1 MTEVKN
7 NKAFDFLLYS
17 YFGIKESDLNDQSK
31 KDIPYIC
38 AKCAKRAYLDL
49 ARTVKYRYSS
59 SELEKMKSKK
69 SSEEDRDEANN
80 FIESKNNLIKNI
92 CENILSSVKTEKGE
106 ISFEN
111 SDFDD
116 WHKAK
121 CEEIKEKMN
130 GNYETV
136 NNSDE
141 KVLNK
146 SFTIGQAQKWV
157 NMTLKYLWL
166 LDALP
171 QNIGEKDLHVPID
184 SYIIEIAY
192 DNKNKFDNA
201 LGLEKKPEKSWSK
214 LSEYEDYFGTQKDY
228 FVIQKEIRKAI
239 KNTNET
245 IPIKWESLAWIEVA
259 EKQANK

>member
-1 MTEVKN
+1 
-7 NKAFDFLLYS
+7 
-17 YFGIKESDLNDQSK
+17 
-31 KDIPYIC
+31 
-38 AKCAKRAYLDL
+38 
-49 ARTVKYRYSS
+49 
-59 SELEKMKSKK
+59 MKSKK
-69 SSEEDRDEANN
+69 SNEEDKANN

-92 CENILSSVKTEKGE
+92 CKNILSPIETKERE
-106 ISFEN
+106 ISFKN

-121 CEEIKEKMN
+121 CEEIKEKIN

-141 KVLNK
+141 KILEE

-171 QNIGEKDLHVPID
+171 KNICEKDLHNPID

-192 DNKNKFDNA
+192 DNKNKFENA
-201 LGLEKKPEKSWSK
+201 LGLEEKPEESWSK
-214 LSEYEDYFGTQKDY
+214 LSKYEDYFK
-228 FVIQKEIRKAI
+228 IQKAIRKAI
-239 KNTNET
+239 KTNATNKT

-259 EKQANK
+259 KKQANK

>member
-31 KDIPYIC
+31 KGIPYIC

-49 ARTVKYRYSS
+49 ARTVKYSYSS
-59 SELEKMKSKK
+59 SKLEEMKSKK
-69 SSEEDRDEANN
+69 SSEEDKDKANN

-92 CENILSSVKTEKGE
+92 CENILSPVKTEKGE

-111 SDFDD
+111 SDFDE
-116 WHKAK
+116 WHEVK
-121 CEEIKEKMN
+121 CEEIINFMNNSIDKSNTEILKEKF
-130 GNYETV
+130 TV
-136 NNSDE
+136 
-141 KVLNK
+141 
-146 SFTIGQAQKWV
+146 GQAQKWV

-171 QNIGEKDLHVPID
+171 DNIDENDLHIPID

-201 LGLEKKPEKSWSK
+201 LGLEEKPKESWSK
-214 LSEYEDYFGTQKDY
+214 LSEYKNYFGIQKDY
-228 FVIQKEIRKAI
+228 FGIQKEIREAI
-239 KNTNET
+239 KTNTTNET

-259 EKQANK
+259 EKHANK

>member
-38 AKCAKRAYLDL
+38 AKRAYLDL
-49 ARTVKYRYSS
+49 ARTVKYSYSS
-59 SELEKMKSKK
+59 SELEEMKSKK
-69 SSEEDRDEANN
+69 SSEEDKDKANN

-92 CENILSSVKTEKGE
+92 CKNILSPIETKEGE
-106 ISFEN
+106 ISFKN
-111 SDFDD
+111 SNFDD

-121 CEEIKEKMN
+121 CREIINFM
-130 GNYETV
+130 
-136 NNSDE
+136 NNSID
-141 KVLNK
+141 K
-146 SFTIGQAQKWV
+146 SNTKILKKENFTIGQAQKWV

-166 LDALP
+166 LNALP
-171 QNIGEKDLHVPID
+171 TGVKPEYLHVPID

-192 DNKNKFDNA
+192 DNKNKFENA
-201 LGLEKKPEKSWSK
+201 LGLLVEKPKKSWSE
-214 LSEYEDYFGTQKDY
+214 LSKYKKYFE
-228 FVIQKEIRKAI
+228 IQEAIREAI
-239 KNTNET
+239 KTNTTNET

>member
-59 SELEKMKSKK
+59 SELEEMKSKK
-69 SSEEDRDEANN
+69 SSKEDKDKATN
-80 FIESKNNLIKNI
+80 FIDSKNELIKNI
-92 CENILSSVKTEKGE
+92 CKNILSTIETKEGE
-106 ISFEN
+106 ISFKN

-121 CEEIKEKMN
+121 CEEIINFM
-130 GNYETV
+130 
-136 NNSDE
+136 NNSID
-141 KVLNK
+141 K
-146 SFTIGQAQKWV
+146 SNTKILKEENFTIGQAQKWV

-166 LDALP
+166 LNALP
-171 QNIGEKDLHVPID
+171 TGVKPEYLHVPID

-192 DNKNKFDNA
+192 DNKNKFENA
-201 LGLEKKPEKSWSK
+201 LGLLEEKPKKSWSK
-214 LSEYEDYFGTQKDY
+214 LPEYKKYFK
-228 FVIQKEIRKAI
+228 IQEAIRKAI
-239 KNTNET
+239 KTNTTNKT

>member
-17 YFGIKESDLNDQSK
+17 YFGIKESDLKPQSK
-31 KDIPYIC
+31 KVPYI
-38 AKCAKRAYLDL
+38 CAKRAYLDL
-49 ARTVKYRYSS
+49 ARTVRYEYSS
-59 SELEKMKSKK
+59 SKLEEMKSKK
-69 SSEEDRDEANN
+69 SSEEDKDKANN

-92 CENILSSVKTEKGE
+92 CENILPPIETKEGE
-106 ISFEN
+106 ISFES

-121 CEEIKEKMN
+121 CEEIINFMNNSIDKSNTEILKEKF
-130 GNYETV
+130 TV
-136 NNSDE
+136 
-141 KVLNK
+141 
-146 SFTIGQAQKWV
+146 GQAQKWV

-166 LDALP
+166 LNVLP
-171 QNIGEKDLHVPID
+171 TGVEPEYLHVPID

-192 DNKNKFDNA
+192 DNKNKFENA
-201 LGLEKKPEKSWSK
+201 LGLLEEKPKDSWSK
-214 LSEYEDYFGTQKDY
+214 LSKYEDYFK
-228 FVIQKEIRKAI
+228 IQKAIRKAI
-239 KNTNET
+239 KTNATNET

>member
-17 YFGIKESDLNDQSK
+17 YFGIKESDLKPQSK
-31 KDIPYIC
+31 KVPYI
-38 AKCAKRAYLDL
+38 CAKRAYLDL

-59 SELEKMKSKK
+59 SELKEMKSKK

-111 SDFDD
+111 SDFDE
-116 WHKAK
+116 WHEVK
-121 CEEIKEKMN
+121 CEEIINFMNNSIDKSNTEILKEKF
-130 GNYETV
+130 TV
-136 NNSDE
+136 
-141 KVLNK
+141 
-146 SFTIGQAQKWV
+146 GQAQKWV

-171 QNIGEKDLHVPID
+171 KNIGEKDLHVPID

-201 LGLEKKPEKSWSK
+201 LGLEKKPEESWSK
-214 LSEYEDYFGTQKDY
+214 LSEYEDYFG
-228 FVIQKEIRKAI
+228 IQKEIREAI
-239 KNTNET
+239 KTNTTNET

-259 EKQANK
+259 EKQTNK

>member
-1 MTEVKN
+1 MTEVNN

-38 AKCAKRAYLDL
+38 DICAKRAYLDL
-49 ARTVKYRYSS
+49 ARTVRYTYSS
-59 SELEKMKSKK
+59 SKLEEMKSKK

-80 FIESKNNLIKNI
+80 FIESKNNLISEI
-92 CENILSSVKTEKGE
+92 CSAILFSEEVIESEKSFDKWHEEKCKE
-106 ISFEN
+106 IT
-111 SDFDD
+111 
-116 WHKAK
+116 
-121 CEEIKEKMN
+121 EKMN

-171 QNIGEKDLHVPID
+171 TGVKPEYLHVPID

-201 LGLEKKPEKSWSK
+201 LGLEKKPNESWSN
-214 LSEYEDYFGTQKDY
+214 LSKYKKYFE
-228 FVIQKEIRKAI
+228 IQEAIREAI
-239 KNTNET
+239 KTNTTNET

>member
-17 YFGIKESDLNDQSK
+17 YFGIKESDLKPQSK
-31 KDIPYIC
+31 KVPYI
-38 AKCAKRAYLDL
+38 CAKRAYLDL
-49 ARTVKYRYSS
+49 ARTVKYNYSS
-59 SELEKMKSKK
+59 SELEEMKSKK
-69 SSEEDRDEANN
+69 SSEEDKDKANN

-92 CENILSSVKTEKGE
+92 CKNILSPIETKEGE
-106 ISFEN
+106 ISFKN

-136 NNSDE
+136 NNSYE
-141 KVLNK
+141 KVLEE

-166 LDALP
+166 LNALP
-171 QNIGEKDLHVPID
+171 TGVKPEYLHVPID

-192 DNKNKFDNA
+192 DNKNKFENA
-201 LGLEKKPEKSWSK
+201 LGLLEEKPEESWSK
-214 LSEYEDYFGTQKDY
+214 LSKYEEYFK
-228 FVIQKEIRKAI
+228 IQKAIREAI
-239 KNTNET
+239 KTNTTNET

>member
-17 YFGIKESDLNDQSK
+17 YFGIKESDLKPQSK
-31 KDIPYIC
+31 KVPYI
-38 AKCAKRAYLDL
+38 CAKRAYLDL
-49 ARTVKYRYSS
+49 ARTVKYNYSS
-59 SELEKMKSKK
+59 SELEEMKSKK

-80 FIESKNNLIKNI
+80 FIDSKNELIKNI

-121 CEEIKEKMN
+121 CEEIINFM
-130 GNYETV
+130 
-136 NNSDE
+136 NNSID
-141 KVLNK
+141 KSNTNILNK
-146 SFTIGQAQKWV
+146 DFTIGQAQKWI

-171 QNIGEKDLHVPID
+171 KNICEKDLHIPID

-192 DNKNKFDNA
+192 DNKNKFENA
-201 LGLEKKPEKSWSK
+201 LGLLEEKPKESWSK
-214 LSEYEDYFGTQKDY
+214 LPEYKKYFE
-228 FVIQKEIRKAI
+228 IQEAIRKAI
-239 KNTNET
+239 KTNATNET

>member
-49 ARTVKYRYSS
+49 ARTVKYSYSS
-59 SELEKMKSKK
+59 SELEEMKSKK
-69 SSEEDRDEANN
+69 SSEEDKDKANN
-80 FIESKNNLIKNI
+80 FIDSKNELIKNI
-92 CENILSSVKTEKGE
+92 CENILSHIEPKEGE
-106 ISFEN
+106 ISFKN

-121 CEEIKEKMN
+121 CEEIINFMNNSIDKSNTKILNKKEK
-130 GNYETV
+130 
-136 NNSDE
+136 
-141 KVLNK
+141 
-146 SFTIGQAQKWV
+146 FTIGQAQKLV

-166 LDALP
+166 LNALP
-171 QNIGEKDLHVPID
+171 TGVKPEYLHVPID

-192 DNKNKFDNA
+192 DNKNKFENT
-201 LGLEKKPEKSWSK
+201 LGLEEKPKDSWSK
-214 LSEYEDYFGTQKDY
+214 LSEYEEYFK
-228 FVIQKEIRKAI
+228 IQEAIRKAI
-239 KNTNET
+239 KTNATNET

>member
-17 YFGIKESDLNDQSK
+17 YFGIKKSDLKPQSK
-31 KDIPYIC
+31 KVPYI
-38 AKCAKRAYLDL
+38 CAKRAYLDL

-59 SELEKMKSKK
+59 SELKEMKSKK
-69 SSEEDRDEANN
+69 SSEEDKDKANN
-80 FIESKNNLIKNI
+80 FIESKNNLISEI
-92 CENILSSVKTEKGE
+92 CSAILFSEEVIESEKTFDKWHEEKCKE
-106 ISFEN
+106 IT
-111 SDFDD
+111 
-116 WHKAK
+116 
-121 CEEIKEKMN
+121 EKMN

-166 LDALP
+166 LDTLP
-171 QNIGEKDLHVPID
+171 AGVEPEYLHVPID
-184 SYIIEIAY
+184 SYIIKIAY
-192 DNKNKFDNA
+192 SKKVTFKYA
-201 LGLEKKPEKSWSK
+201 LGLEENPEKSWSM
-214 LSEYEDYFGTQKDY
+214 LPEYKDYFG
-228 FVIQKEIRKAI
+228 IQKEIREAI

>member
-31 KDIPYIC
+31 KKIPYIC

-49 ARTVKYRYSS
+49 ARTVRYEYSS
-59 SELEKMKSKK
+59 SKLEEMKSKK
-69 SSEEDRDEANN
+69 SSEEDKDKANN

-92 CENILSSVKTEKGE
+92 CKNILSRIKTKEGE
-106 ISFEN
+106 ISFKN

-121 CEEIKEKMN
+121 CEEIINFM
-130 GNYETV
+130 
-136 NNSDE
+136 NNSID
-141 KVLNK
+141 K
-146 SFTIGQAQKWV
+146 SNTNILKKDFTIGQAQKWV

-166 LDALP
+166 LNALP
-171 QNIGEKDLHVPID
+171 TGVKPEYLHVPID

-192 DNKNKFDNA
+192 DNKNKFENA
-201 LGLEKKPEKSWSK
+201 LGLLEEKPEKSWSELYK
-214 LSEYEDYFGTQKDY
+214 YGEYFK
-228 FVIQKEIRKAI
+228 IQEAIRKAI
-239 KNTNET
+239 KTNTTNET

>member
-38 AKCAKRAYLDL
+38 AKRAYLDL
-49 ARTVKYRYSS
+49 ARTVKYSYSS
-59 SELEKMKSKK
+59 SELEEMKSKK
-69 SSEEDRDEANN
+69 SSEEDKDKANN

-92 CENILSSVKTEKGE
+92 CKNILSPIETKEGE
-106 ISFEN
+106 ISFKN
-111 SDFDD
+111 SNFDD

-121 CEEIKEKMN
+121 CREIINFM
-130 GNYETV
+130 
-136 NNSDE
+136 NNSID
-141 KVLNK
+141 K
-146 SFTIGQAQKWV
+146 SNTKILKKENFTIGQAQKWV

-166 LDALP
+166 LNALP
-171 QNIGEKDLHVPID
+171 TGVKPEYLHVPID

-192 DNKNKFDNA
+192 DNKNKFENA
-201 LGLEKKPEKSWSK
+201 LGLLEEKPKKSWSE
-214 LSEYEDYFGTQKDY
+214 LSKYKKYFE
-228 FVIQKEIRKAI
+228 IQEAIREAI
-239 KNTNET
+239 KTNTTNET

>member
-17 YFGIKESDLNDQSK
+17 YFGIKESDLKPQSK
-31 KDIPYIC
+31 KVPYIC

-49 ARTVKYRYSS
+49 ARTVRYTYSS
-59 SELEKMKSKK
+59 SKLEEMKSKK
-69 SSEEDRDEANN
+69 SSEEDKDKATN
-80 FIESKNNLIKNI
+80 FIDSKNELIENI
-92 CENILSSVKTEKGE
+92 CKNILSPVKTEKGE

-111 SDFDD
+111 SDFDE
-116 WHKAK
+116 WHEVK
-121 CEEIKEKMN
+121 CEEIINFMNNSIDKSNTEILKEKF
-130 GNYETV
+130 TV
-136 NNSDE
+136 
-141 KVLNK
+141 
-146 SFTIGQAQKWV
+146 GQAQKWV

-171 QNIGEKDLHVPID
+171 DNIDENDLHIPID

-192 DNKNKFDNA
+192 DNKNKFENA
-201 LGLEKKPEKSWSK
+201 LGILEEKPKDSWSK
-214 LSEYEDYFGTQKDY
+214 LPKYETYFE
-228 FVIQKEIRKAI
+228 IQEAIRKAI
-239 KNTNET
+239 KTNATNET

>member
-7 NKAFDFLLYS
+7 NKAFDKAFDFLLYS
-17 YFGIKESDLNDQSK
+17 YFGIKESDLKPQSK
-31 KDIPYIC
+31 KVPYI
-38 AKCAKRAYLDL
+38 CAKRAYLDL
-49 ARTVKYRYSS
+49 ARTVRYTYSS
-59 SELEKMKSKK
+59 SKLEEMKSKK

-80 FIESKNNLIKNI
+80 FIESKNNLISEI
-92 CENILSSVKTEKGE
+92 CSAILFSEEVIESEKSFDKWHEEKCKE
-106 ISFEN
+106 IT
-111 SDFDD
+111 
-116 WHKAK
+116 
-121 CEEIKEKMN
+121 EKMN

-166 LDALP
+166 LNALP
-171 QNIGEKDLHVPID
+171 TGVKPEYLHVPID
-184 SYIIEIAY
+184 SYIIKIAY
-192 DNKNKFDNA
+192 SKKVTFKYA
-201 LGLEKKPEKSWSK
+201 LGLEEKRKKSWSK
-214 LSEYEDYFGTQKDY
+214 LPKYEKYFK
-228 FVIQKEIRKAI
+228 IQKEIREAI
-239 KNTNET
+239 KTNATNET

>member
-49 ARTVKYRYSS
+49 ARTVKYSYSS
-59 SELEKMKSKK
+59 SELEEMKSKK
-69 SSEEDRDEANN
+69 SSEEDKDKANN
-80 FIESKNNLIKNI
+80 FIDSKNELIKNI
-92 CENILSSVKTEKGE
+92 CENILSSIEPKEGE
-106 ISFEN
+106 ISFKN

-141 KVLNK
+141 KILEE

-166 LDALP
+166 LNALP
-171 QNIGEKDLHVPID
+171 TGVKPEYLHVPID

-192 DNKNKFDNA
+192 DNKNKFENA
-201 LGLEKKPEKSWSK
+201 LGLLEEKPKKSWSK
-214 LSEYEDYFGTQKDY
+214 LPEYKKYFK
-228 FVIQKEIRKAI
+228 IQEAIRKAI
-239 KNTNET
+239 KTNTTNET

>member
-1 MTEVKN
+1 MAEVKN

-38 AKCAKRAYLDL
+38 DICAKRAYLDL
-49 ARTVKYRYSS
+49 ARTVKYSYSS
-59 SELEKMKSKK
+59 SELKEMKSKK
-69 SSEEDRDEANN
+69 SSEEDKDKANN

-92 CENILSSVKTEKGE
+92 CKNICKNILSPIETKEGE
-106 ISFEN
+106 ISFKN

-121 CEEIKEKMN
+121 CEEIINFM
-130 GNYETV
+130 
-136 NNSDE
+136 NNSIDKSNTKILKKEE
-141 KVLNK
+141 K
-146 SFTIGQAQKWV
+146 FTIGQAQKWV

-166 LDALP
+166 LNALP
-171 QNIGEKDLHVPID
+171 TGVKPEYLHVPID

-192 DNKNKFDNA
+192 DNKNKFENA
-201 LGLEKKPEKSWSK
+201 LGLEEKPKDSWSK
-214 LSEYEDYFGTQKDY
+214 LPKYEDYFK
-228 FVIQKEIRKAI
+228 IQKAIRKAI
-239 KNTNET
+239 KTNATNET

>member
-1 MTEVKN
+1 
-7 NKAFDFLLYS
+7 
-17 YFGIKESDLNDQSK
+17 
-31 KDIPYIC
+31 
-38 AKCAKRAYLDL
+38 
-49 ARTVKYRYSS
+49 
-59 SELEKMKSKK
+59 MKSKK
-69 SSEEDRDEANN
+69 SNEEDKANN

-92 CENILSSVKTEKGE
+92 CKNILSPIETKERE
-106 ISFEN
+106 ISFKN

-116 WHKAK
+116 WHKEK

-141 KVLNK
+141 KILEE

-171 QNIGEKDLHVPID
+171 KNICEKDLHIPID

-192 DNKNKFDNA
+192 DNKNKFENA
-201 LGLEKKPEKSWSK
+201 LGLEEKPEESWSK
-214 LSEYEDYFGTQKDY
+214 LSKYEDYFK
-228 FVIQKEIRKAI
+228 IQKAIRKAI
-239 KNTNET
+239 KTNATNKT

-259 EKQANK
+259 KKQANK

>member
-7 NKAFDFLLYS
+7 NKAFDKAFDFLLYS

-31 KDIPYIC
+31 KNIPYIC

-49 ARTVKYRYSS
+49 ARTVKYNYSS
-59 SELEKMKSKK
+59 SKLEEMKSKK

-92 CENILSSVKTEKGE
+92 CENILSHIEPKEGE
-106 ISFEN
+106 ISFKS

-121 CEEIKEKMN
+121 CEEIINFMNNSIDKSNTKILNKKEK
-130 GNYETV
+130 
-136 NNSDE
+136 
-141 KVLNK
+141 
-146 SFTIGQAQKWV
+146 FTIGQAQKWV

-166 LDALP
+166 LNALP
-171 QNIGEKDLHVPID
+171 TGVKPEYLHVPID

-192 DNKNKFDNA
+192 DNKNKFENA
-201 LGLEKKPEKSWSK
+201 LGLLEEKPKDSWSK
-214 LSEYEDYFGTQKDY
+214 LSEYEEYFK
-228 FVIQKEIRKAI
+228 IQEAIRKAI
-239 KNTNET
+239 KTNTTNET

>member
-38 AKCAKRAYLDL
+38 AKRAYLDL

-59 SELEKMKSKK
+59 SELEEMKSKK
-69 SSEEDRDEANN
+69 SSKEDKDKATN
-80 FIESKNNLIKNI
+80 FIDSKNELIKNI
-92 CENILSSVKTEKGE
+92 CKNILSPIETKEGE
-106 ISFEN
+106 ISFKN
-111 SDFDD
+111 SNFDD

-121 CEEIKEKMN
+121 CREFINFM
-130 GNYETV
+130 
-136 NNSDE
+136 NNSID
-141 KVLNK
+141 K
-146 SFTIGQAQKWV
+146 SNTNILKKDFTIGQAQKWV
-157 NMTLKYLWL
+157 NITLKYLWL
-166 LDALP
+166 LNALP
-171 QNIGEKDLHVPID
+171 TGVKPEYLHVPID

-192 DNKNKFDNA
+192 DNKNKFENA
-201 LGLEKKPEKSWSK
+201 LGLEDKPPKSWSK
-214 LSEYEDYFGTQKDY
+214 LSEYKKYFE
-228 FVIQKEIRKAI
+228 IQEAIREAI
-239 KNTNET
+239 KTNTTNET

>member
-38 AKCAKRAYLDL
+38 AKCSKRAYLDL

-69 SSEEDRDEANN
+69 SSEEDKDKATN
-80 FIESKNNLIKNI
+80 FIDSKNNLISEI
-92 CENILSSVKTEKGE
+92 CSAILFSEEVIESEKSFDKWHEEKCKE
-106 ISFEN
+106 IT
-111 SDFDD
+111 
-116 WHKAK
+116 
-121 CEEIKEKMN
+121 EKMN

-136 NNSDE
+136 NNNDE

-166 LDALP
+166 LNTLP
-171 QNIGEKDLHVPID
+171 TGVKPEYLHVPID

-192 DNKNKFDNA
+192 CNKNKFENA
-201 LGLEKKPEKSWSK
+201 LGLEEKPDESWSM
-214 LSEYEDYFGTQKDY
+214 LSKYKKYFE
-228 FVIQKEIRKAI
+228 IQEAIREAI
-239 KNTNET
+239 KTNTTNET

>member
-17 YFGIKESDLNDQSK
+17 YFGIKESDLKPQSK
-31 KDIPYIC
+31 KVPYI
-38 AKCAKRAYLDL
+38 CAKRAYLDL

-59 SELEKMKSKK
+59 SELKEMKSKK

-111 SDFDD
+111 SDFDE
-116 WHKAK
+116 WHEVK
-121 CEEIKEKMN
+121 CEEIINFMNNSIDKSNTEILKEKF
-130 GNYETV
+130 TV
-136 NNSDE
+136 
-141 KVLNK
+141 
-146 SFTIGQAQKWV
+146 GQAQKWV

-171 QNIGEKDLHVPID
+171 KNIGEKDLHVPID

-201 LGLEKKPEKSWSK
+201 LGLEKKPEESWSK
-214 LSEYEDYFGTQKDY
+214 LSEYEDYFG
-228 FVIQKEIRKAI
+228 IQKEIREAI
-239 KNTNET
+239 KTNTTNET

-259 EKQANK
+259 EKQPNK

>member
-7 NKAFDFLLYS
+7 NNAFDFLLYS
-17 YFGIKESDLNDQSK
+17 YFGIKEYDLKPQSK
-31 KDIPYIC
+31 KDIPYI
-38 AKCAKRAYLDL
+38 CAKRAYLDL

-59 SELEKMKSKK
+59 SKLEEMKSKK
-69 SSEEDRDEANN
+69 SSKEDRDEANN

-92 CENILSSVKTEKGE
+92 CENILSHIETKEGE
-106 ISFEN
+106 ISFKN

-141 KVLNK
+141 KVLKK

-171 QNIGEKDLHVPID
+171 DNIDENDLHIPID

-192 DNKNKFDNA
+192 DNKNKFENA
-201 LGLEKKPEKSWSK
+201 LGLLEEKPEESWSK
-214 LSEYEDYFGTQKDY
+214 LTKYENYFK
-228 FVIQKEIRKAI
+228 IQKAIRKAI
-239 KNTNET
+239 KTNATNET

>member
-49 ARTVKYRYSS
+49 ARTVKYSYSS
-59 SELEKMKSKK
+59 SELEEMKSKK
-69 SSEEDRDEANN
+69 SSEEDKDKANN

-92 CENILSSVKTEKGE
+92 CENILSPIETKEGE
-106 ISFEN
+106 ISFKN

-121 CEEIKEKMN
+121 CEEIINFMNNSIDKSNTKILKKKEK
-130 GNYETV
+130 
-136 NNSDE
+136 
-141 KVLNK
+141 
-146 SFTIGQAQKWV
+146 FTIGQAQKWV

-166 LDALP
+166 LNALP
-171 QNIGEKDLHVPID
+171 AGVKPEYLHVPID

-192 DNKNKFDNA
+192 SKKVTFKYA
-201 LGLEKKPEKSWSK
+201 LGLEEKQEKSWSK
-214 LSEYEDYFGTQKDY
+214 LPEYEKYFE
-228 FVIQKEIRKAI
+228 IQEAIREAI
-239 KNTNET
+239 KTNTTNET
-245 IPIKWESLAWIEVA
+245 IPIKWESLAWFEVA

>member
-1 MTEVKN
+1 MTEVNN

-31 KDIPYIC
+31 KDIQYI
-38 AKCAKRAYLDL
+38 CAKRAYLDL

-80 FIESKNNLIKNI
+80 FIGSKNNLIKNI
-92 CENILSSVKTEKGE
+92 CENILSPVKTEKGE

-121 CEEIKEKMN
+121 CREIINFM
-130 GNYETV
+130 
-136 NNSDE
+136 NNSID
-141 KVLNK
+141 K
-146 SFTIGQAQKWV
+146 SNTKILKKDFTIGQAQKWV

-166 LDALP
+166 LNALP
-171 QNIGEKDLHVPID
+171 TGVKPEYLHVPID

-192 DNKNKFDNA
+192 DNKNKFENA
-201 LGLEKKPEKSWSK
+201 LGLLEEKPKKSWSK
-214 LSEYEDYFGTQKDY
+214 LPEYKKYFK
-228 FVIQKEIRKAI
+228 IQEAIRKAI
-239 KNTNET
+239 KTNTTNKT

>member
-17 YFGIKESDLNDQSK
+17 YFGIKESDLKPQSK
-31 KDIPYIC
+31 KVPYI
-38 AKCAKRAYLDL
+38 CAKRAYLDL
-49 ARTVKYRYSS
+49 ARTVKYNYSS
-59 SELEKMKSKK
+59 SELEEMKSKK

-111 SDFDD
+111 SDFDA
-116 WHKAK
+116 WHEVK
-121 CEEIKEKMN
+121 CEEIINFM
-130 GNYETV
+130 
-136 NNSDE
+136 NNSID
-141 KVLNK
+141 K
-146 SFTIGQAQKWV
+146 SNTKILKKENFTIGQAQKWV

-166 LDALP
+166 LNALP
-171 QNIGEKDLHVPID
+171 AGVKPEYLHVPID
-184 SYIIEIAY
+184 SYIIKIAY
-192 DNKNKFDNA
+192 SKKVTFKYA
-201 LGLEKKPEKSWSK
+201 LELEDKPKDSWSK
-214 LSEYEDYFGTQKDY
+214 LSKYEDYFK
-228 FVIQKEIRKAI
+228 IQKAIRKAI
-239 KNTNET
+239 KTNTTNET